1 LGSVE
6 LGQHLLLLN
15 SNKNIRFYKY
25 QSRLFAGIFAI
36 FVSEKQKKINM
47 DFYNILLNAHKGF
60 GYLEILLVTLF
71 VIALLATM
79 FGFSGKVNN
88 FLKKTTLFTMIFFHV
103 QFLLG
108 LVMLIINFSNGL
120 NMGEVMKN
128 SALRFQYVEHPFSML
143 IAAVLMTIVNK
154 KVKTNPTISLGVVIM
169 GLIAVGLFAF
179 AFPWARVFG
188 A

>member
-1 LGSVE
+1 
-6 LGQHLLLLN
+6 
-15 SNKNIRFYKY
+15 
-25 QSRLFAGIFAI
+25 
-36 FVSEKQKKINM
+36 M
-47 DFYNILLNAHKGF
+47 DFYKILLNAHKGF
-60 GYLEILLVTLF
+60 GYLELLLVALF
-71 VIALLATM
+71 IIALLAAM
-79 FGFSGKVNN
+79 FGFSGKVNK

-108 LVMLIINFSNGL
+108 IIMLVTNFTKGL

-128 SALRFQYVEHPFSML
+128 AELRFQYVEHPFSML

-154 KVKTNPTISLGVVIM
+154 KVKSNDTISLGVVIM

-179 AFPWARVFG
+179 AFPWTRVFG

>member
-1 LGSVE
+1 
-6 LGQHLLLLN
+6 
-15 SNKNIRFYKY
+15 
-25 QSRLFAGIFAI
+25 
-36 FVSEKQKKINM
+36 M

-71 VIALLATM
+71 IIALLSAM
-79 FGFSGKVNN
+79 FGYSGKVNN

-108 LVMLIINFSNGL
+108 IGLLITFFDKGI

-143 IAAVLMTIVNK
+143 IAAVLMTVINK
-154 KVKTNPTISLGVVIM
+154 KIKSNPTISLGVVIM
-169 GLIAVGLFAF
+169 GLIAAGLFAY